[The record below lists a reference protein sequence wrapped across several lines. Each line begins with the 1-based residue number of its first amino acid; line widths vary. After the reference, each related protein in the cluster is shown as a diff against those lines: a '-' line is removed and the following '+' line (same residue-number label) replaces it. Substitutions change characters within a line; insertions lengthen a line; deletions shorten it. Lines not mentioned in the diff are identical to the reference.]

1 MARYKACNPDQSLL
15 LPVTLKNHIY
25 PGSLEETIDI
35 MVEKHLDL
43 TLFDQIYHNNDT
55 GRLAYHPKVLLKVI
69 LLAYSR
75 GIIGSRRIEQACR
88 ENILFMALAG
98 GHHPDHSTIAAFVN
112 SMKDFILDFFVQI
125 LMVCSELNLLDG
137 THFSLDGCKLP
148 SNASKEHS
156 ATFKEL
162 KKKRGKL
169 KEKLKGLLSQHIV
182 TDKNDEDIREVD
194 KSKRER
200 RIKRIEKQIKR
211 IDSFLNEN
219 NPKQGR
225 TKKEIQSN
233 ITDND
238 SAKMPT
244 AHGVI
249 QGYNAQV
256 MVDSKHQIIVHA
268 EAMGNGQDADNLKP
282 MVEGLKQ
289 NLKTIGNLEN
299 PVEGTI
305 LTADSNYHTN
315 ENIDLCEQEAID
327 AYIPDTNFRKR
338 DANFKDQ
345 KRFRDGVNKPPK
357 KKGKFEKF
365 SPDDFIYDKKNDGY
379 ICPQGQLLHLIT
391 NHMVNRGTIYRV
403 FRIKNDA
410 CQNCLLRD
418 KCLANKSAKQRYLL
432 IPIETDENVEK
443 PVSPS
448 ARMKKKIDSKHGKE
462 IYSHRLGNVE
472 PVFGNIRYNKLLNR
486 FTYRTKVKV
495 NTQWLLYCLIH
506 NIEKISRYGFAN

>member
-1 MARYKACNPDQSLL
+1 
-15 LPVTLKNHIY
+15 
-25 PGSLEETIDI
+25 
-35 MVEKHLDL
+35 
-43 TLFDQIYHNNDT
+43 
-55 GRLAYHPKVLLKVI
+55 
-69 LLAYSR
+69 
-75 GIIGSRRIEQACR
+75 
-88 ENILFMALAG
+88 
-98 GHHPDHSTIAAFVN
+98 
-112 SMKDFILDFFVQI
+112 
-125 LMVCSELNLLDG
+125 
-137 THFSLDGCKLP
+137 
-148 SNASKEHS
+148 
-156 ATFKEL
+156 
-162 KKKRGKL
+162 
-169 KEKLKGLLSQHIV
+169 
-182 TDKNDEDIREVD
+182 
-194 KSKRER
+194 
-200 RIKRIEKQIKR
+200 
-211 IDSFLNEN
+211 
-219 NPKQGR
+219 
-225 TKKEIQSN
+225 
-233 ITDND
+233 
-238 SAKMPT
+238 
-244 AHGVI
+244 
-249 QGYNAQV
+249 

-315 ENIDLCEQEAID
+315 ENIDLCEQETID

-391 NHMVNRGTIYRV
+391 NHMVNRGTISRV

-410 CQNCLLRD
+410 CQSCLLRD